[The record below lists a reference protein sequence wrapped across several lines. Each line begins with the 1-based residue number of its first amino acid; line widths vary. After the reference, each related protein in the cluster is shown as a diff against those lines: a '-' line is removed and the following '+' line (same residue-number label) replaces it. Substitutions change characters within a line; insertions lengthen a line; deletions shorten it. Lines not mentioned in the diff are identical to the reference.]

1 MKYSVVFQPLVS
13 FDIED
18 AIGFYKNINHNLA
31 KQYLSRLREAQ
42 IYLAKNPHSFQ
53 LKYKEVRTLFLKQFP
68 YQIHYIINEIQ
79 KQVVIIAIVH
89 AYKNPTDYSLR

>member
-31 KQYLSRLREAQ
+31 K
-42 IYLAKNPHSFQ
+42 
-53 LKYKEVRTLFLKQFP
+53 
-68 YQIHYIINEIQ
+68 
-79 KQVVIIAIVH
+79 
-89 AYKNPTDYSLR
+89 